1 MIDTH
6 TPPFLTEILTATSLG
21 VDMKSNP
28 TNKPVSYWDL
38 WLRYAKSDRFM
49 GIFTSYQQF

>member
-6 TPPFLTEILTATSLG
+6 TPPYLTEILTATSLG

-38 WLRYAKSDRFM
+38 WLRYEKSDKFM
-49 GIFTSYQQF
+49 WIFTSYQQF